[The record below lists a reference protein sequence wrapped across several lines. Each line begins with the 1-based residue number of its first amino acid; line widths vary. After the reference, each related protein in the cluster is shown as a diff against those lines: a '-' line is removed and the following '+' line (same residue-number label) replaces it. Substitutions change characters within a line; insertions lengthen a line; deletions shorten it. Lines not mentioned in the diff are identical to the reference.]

1 MAAIPPHPNQLG
13 LPVPAPATASFAS
26 KYSDASQDP
35 TGLNEGALLNPF
47 VVNLADPTQN
57 VDTRE
62 LRNRVAVSGNQR
74 KLLGATI
81 VSGGLVRLYVC
92 PTRWEDGLTGT
103 NPDLNG
109 KLS

>member
-1 MAAIPPHPNQLG
+1 MAAIPPHPNQPG

-35 TGLNEGALLNPF
+35 TGSNEGALLNPF

-74 KLLGATI
+74 KFLG
-81 VSGGLVRLYVC
+81 VGGPAQKTPNFQKALMSKKTDQNC
-92 PTRWEDGLTGT
+92 
-103 NPDLNG
+103 
-109 KLS
+109 